1 MVQPTLRGP
10 RLARGSFGPIC
21 ATTAATED
29 SPISA
34 VSSALIGSSS
44 SRAEPSRSV
53 VFALAAASGLAVAN
67 IYYNQPM
74 IGLMSG
80 DLKGAAITY
89 VPTATQLGYAV
100 GLVSLVPLGDLLE
113 RRRLILLQ
121 LLALSGALAL
131 TAIAPTGA
139 LVLAASLLVGLLGSV
154 AQQIVPFAAN
164 LAPDEKRGAIVGTV
178 MSGLLCGIL
187 LSRTLAGLVAGMFG
201 WREMFWLAV
210 PLTVLTAG
218 LLALKLPQSRPQA
231 TGLTYAGLLSSL
243 LSLWREFPALRL
255 ATYTQC
261 CQFGVFSVFWTV
273 LALRLEEHFGL
284 GAQAAGLFG
293 IVGAAGVLAAP
304 VAGRIADR
312 SGPHPVIVAAS
323 VLTLASWIVFAVWHS
338 IAGLVVG
345 VIALDVAVQL
355 SQISNQSI
363 IYALRPEARARIN
376 TVYMALM
383 FLAGAACSGL
393 ATTVW
398 HQWGWAGVS
407 GLGITVSSL
416 GVALQALR
424 KKAR

>member
-1 MVQPTLRGP
+1 MTVSPPVQAG
-10 RLARGSFGPIC
+10 
-21 ATTAATED
+21 
-29 SPISA
+29 
-34 VSSALIGSSS
+34 
-44 SRAEPSRSV
+44 PSRSV

-74 IGLMSG
+74 IGLMAG
-80 DLKGAAITY
+80 DLKGGAITY

-100 GLVSLVPLGDLLE
+100 GLVALVPLGDLLE
-113 RRRLILLQ
+113 RRRLIVLQ
-121 LLALSGALAL
+121 LLALTGALAL
-131 TAIAPTGA
+131 TALAPTGG
-139 LVLAASLLVGLLGSV
+139 LVLAASLLVGLLSSV

-178 MSGLLCGIL
+178 MAGLLCGIL
-187 LSRTLAGLVAGMFG
+187 LSRTLAGVVAGMFG

-210 PLTVLTAG
+210 PLALLTA
-218 LLALKLPQSRPQA
+218 ALMAFKLPRSRPQA
-231 TGLTYAGLLSSL
+231 SGLTYGGLLSSL
-243 LSLWREFPALRL
+243 WHLWREFPALRM
-255 ATYTQC
+255 ASYTQC
-261 CQFGVFSVFWTV
+261 CQFGVFSVFWTI
-273 LALRLEEHFGL
+273 LALRLQEHFGF
-284 GAQAAGLFG
+284 GPEAAGLFG

-304 VAGRIADR
+304 IAGRMADR
-312 SGPHPVIVAAS
+312 SGPHRIIVAAS

-398 HQWGWAGVS
+398 HQWGWSGVS
-407 GLGITVSSL
+407 GLGIAVSAL

-424 KKAR
+424 RRPS